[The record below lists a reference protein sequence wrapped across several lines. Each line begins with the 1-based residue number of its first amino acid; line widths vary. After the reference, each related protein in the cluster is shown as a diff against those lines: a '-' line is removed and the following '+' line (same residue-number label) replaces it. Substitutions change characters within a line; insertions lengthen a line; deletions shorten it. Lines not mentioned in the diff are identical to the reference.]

1 LENEPRED
9 LDRLEGF
16 WRNTMTQ
23 AILRPLSDVRVIGLE
38 QYMAGPYCTM
48 LLADAGAEVIKIER
62 PGKGD
67 PRRGIPPF
75 ARKDEQRK
83 AAGYMAYN
91 RNKKSLALN
100 VAVPE
105 GQEILRRLAAISDV
119 VVENLRP
126 GAMDKIGVGYEA
138 LKTLNPGIIYAM
150 ISGFGRL
157 PGYESAY
164 AQRPAFDIVA
174 EAMSGVMDLI
184 GFEDRPP
191 TFTLY
196 GLADI
201 YSGMVAAYGILQALL
216 MRERTGEGQ
225 LVDVSLLDN
234 MLALN
239 ERMVALYSVS
249 GKEPKRG
256 RPEHFWP
263 RGAFKCTDGYVAL
276 NVPDDGIWARLANA
290 IGRPDLV
297 EDPRSADGTARAAN
311 ADFLQP
317 ILEEWTAGKTR
328 AEVVDLLNQAGMP
341 TGPVYTAKDVFEDD
355 HFRVR
360 GMLAEVHDPEVG
372 PYIFA
377 RTPPH
382 LSAAPEIPLDPAPAL
397 GAHTR
402 EILEGTLGYSNSQV
416 EALVEGGVVQV
427 AG

>member
-1 LENEPRED
+1 
-9 LDRLEGF
+9 
-16 WRNTMTQ
+16 MTES
-23 AILRPLSDVRVIGLE
+23 LVRPLSGVRVIGLE

-75 ARKDEQRK
+75 ARKDDRKK

-100 VAVPE
+100 VAAPE
-105 GQEILRRLAAISDV
+105 GREVLRRLAARSDV

-138 LKTLNPGIIYAM
+138 LKVVNPRLVYAM

-164 AQRPAFDIVA
+164 AHRSAFDIVA

-196 GLADI
+196 GLADV
-201 YSGMVAAYGILQALL
+201 YSGMVAAYGILQALFV
-216 MRERTGEGQ
+216 RERTGEGQ
-225 LVDVSLLDN
+225 MVDVSLLDN

-256 RPEHFWP
+256 KPEHLWP
-263 RGAFKCTDGYVAL
+263 RGAFRCSDGYVAL
-276 NVPDDGIWARLANA
+276 NVPDDGIWARLATA

-297 EDPRSADGTARAAN
+297 EDPRAADGTARAAN
-311 ADFLQP
+311 AAFLEP
-317 ILEEWTAGKTR
+317 ILEDWTADKTR
-328 AEVVDLLNQAGMP
+328 AEVVDLLNEAGMP
-341 TGPVYTAKDVFEDD
+341 TGPVYTARDVFADD

-360 GMLAEVHDPEVG
+360 RMLAEVDDPEVG
-372 PYIFA
+372 PYTFA

-382 LSAAPEIPLDPAPAL
+382 LSASPEIPLRPAPAL

-402 EILEGTLGYSNSQV
+402 EVLEEILGYSAPEV
-416 EALVEGGVVQV
+416 EALAEEGVVQLGPGV
-427 AG
+427 RPDPGGDSMEAPTR

>member
-1 LENEPRED
+1 MT
-9 LDRLEGF
+9 EG
-16 WRNTMTQ
+16 TH
-23 AILRPLSDVRVIGLE
+23 RPLSGIRVIGLE

-75 ARKDEQRK
+75 AQKGEVKK
-83 AAGYMAYN
+83 AGGFMGYN

-100 VAVPE
+100 VQAEE
-105 GQEILRRLAAISDV
+105 GREVLSRLAAISDV

-138 LKTLNPGIIYAM
+138 LKEVNPRIIYAM

-157 PGYESAY
+157 PGYESEY

-184 GFEDRPP
+184 GFADRPP

-196 GLADI
+196 GLADV
-201 YSGMVAAYGILQALL
+201 YSGMVASFGIMQALF

-239 ERMVALYSVS
+239 ERMVALYSVGGTAPQR
-249 GKEPKRG
+249 GKF
-256 RPEHFWP
+256 EHLWP
-263 RGAFKCTDGYVAL
+263 RGAFKCADGYVAL
-276 NVPDDGIWARLANA
+276 NVPDDGIWARMANTM
-290 IGRPDLV
+290 GRPELV
-297 EDPRSADGTARAAN
+297 DDPRSATGPARAKN
-311 ADFLQP
+311 IEFLQP
-317 ILEEWTAGKTR
+317 IMEEWMADKTR
-328 AEVVDLLNQAGMP
+328 AEVVDALNAAGMP
-341 TGPVYTAKDVFEDD
+341 TGPVYTAEDVFADD

-360 GMLAEVHDPEVG
+360 GMLADVDDPEVG
-372 PYIFA
+372 PYTFA
-377 RTPPH
+377 RTVPH
-382 LSAAPEIPLDPAPAL
+382 LSAAPEIPLEASPAL

-402 EILEGTLGYSNSQV
+402 EVLEGLLDYSSAEV
-416 EALVEGGVVQV
+416 DALAESGVVGV
-427 AG
+427 P